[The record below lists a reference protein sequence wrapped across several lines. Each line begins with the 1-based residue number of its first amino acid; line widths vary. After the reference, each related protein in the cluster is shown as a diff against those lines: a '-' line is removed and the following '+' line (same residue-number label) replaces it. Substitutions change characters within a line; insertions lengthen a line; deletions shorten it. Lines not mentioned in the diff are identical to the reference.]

1 MRVCAIAILGDF
13 VVIEREERV
22 LKAFSGKN
30 VCGRGPC
37 YRSPPGNCTWRW
49 YGNRWRRSESNV
61 NNLAKIEWE
70 EVQI

>member
-1 MRVCAIAILGDF
+1 MEKPLCPSYPLGGETGGVSGMRVCAIAILGDF

-37 YRSPPGNCTWRW
+37 YRSPPGNCT
-49 YGNRWRRSESNV
+49 
-61 NNLAKIEWE
+61 
-70 EVQI
+70 